1 MKYRVRFSD
10 DARRDIE
17 DLLDHILI
25 ASGERIA
32 FAYID
37 RLERFCLG
45 FETFPKRGTA
55 RPQDGIDLRTVGFER
70 SATVAFS
77 VKDDEVMIVRILY
90 RGRSFVFQQN
100 DDLPDG

>member
-1 MKYRVRFSD
+1 MTYRVRFSD
-10 DARRDIE
+10 DARRDLE

-25 ASGERIA
+25 AAGERIA

-37 RLERFCLG
+37 RLERFCFG

-55 RPQDGIDLRTVGFER
+55 RRRYGIYLRTVGFEK

-77 VKDDEVMIVRILY
+77 VLGEDVMILRILY
-90 RGRSFVFQQN
+90 RGRSFASQQ
-100 DDLPDG
+100 DDDQPDS